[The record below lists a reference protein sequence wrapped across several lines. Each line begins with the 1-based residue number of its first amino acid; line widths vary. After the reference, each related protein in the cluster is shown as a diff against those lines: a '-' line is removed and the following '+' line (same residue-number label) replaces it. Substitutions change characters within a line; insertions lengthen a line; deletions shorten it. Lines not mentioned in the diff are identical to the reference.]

1 MNSQILKG
9 ILEGCI
15 LKLIEKEPMYGYDII
30 TRLHEFN
37 LDMVSEGSIYPLLLK
52 LQKSGYIKGTRIK
65 SKQGPMRKYY
75 SLTEEGLS
83 YLKIYKDNWDRI
95 DSAVNTIFLEDTH
108 YETDRKRV

>member
-1 MNSQILKG
+1 MTSQMLKG

-37 LDMVSEGSIYPLLLK
+37 LNMVSEGSIYPLLLK
-52 LQKSGYIKGTRIK
+52 LQKAGYIKSIRIK

-75 SLTEEGLS
+75 SLTEEGTS
-83 YLKIYKDNWDRI
+83 YLKKYKENWDKI
-95 DSAVNTIFLEDTH
+95 DSAVNMIFMEDTH
-108 YETDRKRV
+108 YETDRKRI

>member
-1 MNSQILKG
+1 MNSQMLKG

-95 DSAVNTIFLEDTH
+95 DSAINTVFWEDTH